1 MAQEYLIFSNAAFTG
16 YVLPKET
23 LSFWDIP
30 TVDENGDE
38 ISYTIQEAF
47 AAASLGSAPPQPI
60 KLTLGEGYIP
70 NVSELETTHWVCP
83 MNNITVAMDETLAP
97 MAALEGTTYR
107 QVKLKKP
114 QLLHLKN
121 AGEFP
126 V

>member
-47 AAASLGSAPPQPI
+47 AAASLGSARR
-60 KLTLGEGYIP
+60 
-70 NVSELETTHWVCP
+70 S
-83 MNNITVAMDETLAP
+83 
-97 MAALEGTTYR
+97 
-107 QVKLKKP
+107 
-114 QLLHLKN
+114 
-121 AGEFP
+121 
-126 V
+126 